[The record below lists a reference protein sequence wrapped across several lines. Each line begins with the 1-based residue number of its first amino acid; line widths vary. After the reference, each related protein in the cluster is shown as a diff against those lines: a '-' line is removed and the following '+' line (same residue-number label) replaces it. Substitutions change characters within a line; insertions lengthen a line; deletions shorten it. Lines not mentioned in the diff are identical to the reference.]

1 MIVHNN
7 NLKAAEKAVAAIEP
21 YIDYVPVCEE
31 EYDENFN
38 PLYLKID
45 EKVNGIKIFVSEAEG
60 ESQYIEISGKDEI
73 NLLYAIADFKNV
85 YLPYAHHS
93 NTSNSPYFFNEMFS
107 APLKPYDYS
116 SSPKIK
122 DRGIWLWGHTV
133 FDYRRFIDNMLE
145 LKLNMLI
152 IWNDF
157 LPINI
162 NKIIEYAHENG
173 VKIVLGF
180 AWGWDVKCDKE
191 GLTDKYLFSLKDTI
205 VKDYNEN
212 YKSIPCDGIYFQ
224 SFTELP
230 TDNIGGIRISE
241 AVTKLVNMTADEI
254 LKDNPD
260 LYIQFGLHA
269 TSVKDH
275 LDDIAKVDER
285 VSILW
290 EDVGA
295 FPFHY
300 IPNNI
305 ENFTKTLEDTKK
317 IRDLRNAGFGAVLKG
332 VICLDWGRFEHIKGP
347 FVMGESDRKYV
358 KMKLEEK
365 KPILRYIQSA
375 WIKNAKYAHE
385 LIKEFKED
393 SVVTCLVE
401 EGVLEEAVN
410 FPTAVYAALLWD
422 SDRETDDILYEA
434 AQRPDVEFF

>member
-7 NLKAAEKAVAAIEP
+7 HLKAAEKAVAAIEP
-21 YIDYVPVCEE
+21 YLDYVPVCKSDKV
-31 EYDENFN
+31 DEFN
-38 PLYLKID
+38 RIYLKID
-45 EKVNGIKIFVSEAEG
+45 ENVKGVKIFVSEARD
-60 ESQYIEISGKDEI
+60 ESQYIEISGSNEI
-73 NLLYAIADFKNV
+73 YLLYAIADFKNV
-85 YLPYAHHS
+85 YLPFAHHS
-93 NTSNSPYFFNEMFS
+93 DTSNAPYFFNKLFCE
-107 APLKPYDYS
+107 PLKPYDYS
-116 SSPKIK
+116 SSPKIR

-133 FDYRRFIDNMLE
+133 FDYRRFIDNMVE

-162 NKIIEYAHENG
+162 NNIIEYAHENG
-173 VKIVLGF
+173 IKIILGF

-191 GLTDKYLFSLKDTI
+191 GLTDKFLLNLKDSI

-212 YKSIPCDGIYFQ
+212 YKKIPCDGIYFQ

-230 TDNIGGIRISE
+230 TDNIGGIKISE
-241 AVTKLVNMTADEI
+241 AVTRLVNMTADEI

-269 TSVKDH
+269 TSVKNH
-275 LDDIAKVDER
+275 LDDIAKVDPR
-285 VSILW
+285 VTILW

-305 ENFTKTLEDTKK
+305 ENFDKTLEDTVK
-317 IRDLRNAGFGAVLKG
+317 IRDLRKAGFGAVLKG
-332 VICLDWGRFEHIKGP
+332 VICLDWGIFEHIKGS
-347 FVMGESDRKYV
+347 FVMGRSDRKYV
-358 KMKLEEK
+358 KSKLEEK

-375 WIKNAKYAHE
+375 WIKNAKYAQK
-385 LIKEFKED
+385 LIREFKED

-410 FPTAVYAALLWD
+410 FPTAIYASLLWD
-422 SDRETDDILYEA
+422 SDREIGDILYEV
-434 AQRPDVEFF
+434 AQRPDVDFF